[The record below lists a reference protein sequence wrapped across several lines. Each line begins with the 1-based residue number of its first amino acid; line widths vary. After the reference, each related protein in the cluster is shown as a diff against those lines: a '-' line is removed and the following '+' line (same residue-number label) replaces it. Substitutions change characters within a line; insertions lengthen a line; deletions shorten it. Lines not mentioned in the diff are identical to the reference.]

1 MGVMGGE
8 VLCINLIF
16 IVNPR
21 TMSVWVQGTLL
32 HANGTRYIYIYL
44 TVENNH
50 LIDLTK
56 QETRIKNKTNL
67 ASQKV

>member
-1 MGVMGGE
+1 MGVRGGE

-21 TMSVWVQGTLL
+21 TMSIWVQGTLL

-56 QETRIKNKTNL
+56 TRNKN
-67 ASQKV
+67 

>member
-1 MGVMGGE
+1 MGVTGGE

-21 TMSVWVQGTLL
+21 TMSVWVQGTLQ

-56 QETRIKNKTNL
+56 QETRIKNKL
-67 ASQKV
+67 I